1 MLGRD
6 SDVVPS
12 AKVRFVNPEQFA
24 KASFPIEVTVLGM
37 VMLVNPDWRKAELSM
52 EAILLGMVKLFMLLH
67 W

>member
-37 VMLVNPDWRKAELSM
+37 VMLVNQIGRASCRER
-52 EAILLGMVKLFMLLH
+52 V
-67 W
+67 